1 MPRAELKPCPFCGAA
16 ARQYEGPM
24 DAYGVVCTKCGVKL
38 YGRNSAA
45 AAKRAWNKR
54 AKIDK
59 WIPVSSELPT
69 ENIKA
74 WVTDCVNLAICTFIA
89 KPHAGCVFASKNN
102 FCVKDRDGDMVP
114 YRGFRPTHWMQYE
127 EPALPLGSEDVP
139 F

>member
-1 MPRAELKPCPFCGAA
+1 MPRVELKPCPFCGAA

-38 YGRNSAA
+38 YDRGSAA

-54 AKIDK
+54 AKVDS

-69 ENIKA
+69 ENMTVWA
-74 WVTDCVNLAICTFIA
+74 TDCVSVHKCYFIVKPGADCVWGCTN
-89 KPHAGCVFASKNN
+89 K
-102 FCVKDRDGDMVP
+102 FCYTDRDGDTVP
-114 YRGFRPTHWMQYE
+114 YRGFRPTHWMPYE
-127 EPALPLGSEDVP
+127 EPTPPLGSEDVP